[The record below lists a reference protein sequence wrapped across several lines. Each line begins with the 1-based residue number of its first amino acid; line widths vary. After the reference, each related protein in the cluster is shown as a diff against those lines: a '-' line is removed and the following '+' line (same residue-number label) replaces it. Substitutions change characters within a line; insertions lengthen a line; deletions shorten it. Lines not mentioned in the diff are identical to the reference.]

1 MIECGKGTN
10 KLSKQLTWMGN
21 DRSSLGKDRLLDR
34 VELVY
39 KKSICYERI
48 GQFFNR
54 TSSYPEITRNTVIGY
69 CEIKLPFLLKHIFS
83 PEAENL
89 QLLKLI
95 DTEREKSTGLQK
107 SL

>member
-48 GQFFNR
+48 G
-54 TSSYPEITRNTVIGY
+54 
-69 CEIKLPFLLKHIFS
+69 
-83 PEAENL
+83 
-89 QLLKLI
+89 
-95 DTEREKSTGLQK
+95 
-107 SL
+107 